1 MLTMRGRNPKAH
13 ASSGG
18 QAWATRPIRREAQ
31 VLFDP
36 ATYHAT
42 ETLSDGRRIEIRA
55 LHPEDRE
62 GLYAAVMRCSTETLY
77 HRFFTVKREFSEKEA
92 HFFLDVDFVKH
103 VALVGV
109 ASENGRPTIIGSCRY
124 VVVGPGRAEVAFLVI
139 DAYQGKGSGTA
150 LMRRLAAIGREAGLN
165 ELVAE
170 VLAENV
176 PMLKVFEHSGLAMTA
191 KHEGSVVHV
200 TLRYPTPR

>member
-1 MLTMRGRNPKAH
+1 
-13 ASSGG
+13 
-18 QAWATRPIRREAQ
+18 
-31 VLFDP
+31 LFDP

-42 ETLSDGRRIEIRA
+42 ETLGDGRRIEIRA

-62 GLYAAVMRCSTETLY
+62 GLYAAIMRCSTETLY
-77 HRFFTVKREFSEKEA
+77 HRFFAVKREFSEKEA

-109 ASENGRPTIIGSCRY
+109 ARENGLPTIIGSCRY
-124 VVVGPGRAEVAFLVI
+124 VVVEPGRAEVAFLVI
-139 DAYQGKGSGTA
+139 DAYQGKGIGKA

-176 PMLKVFEHSGLAMTA
+176 PMLKIFERSGLAMTA
-191 KHEGSVVHV
+191 KHESSVVHV
-200 TLRYPTPR
+200 TLRYPTPRSSPVTACI